1 MRGYD
6 PNALH
11 ARQVGEDYDG
21 YSNIS
26 LSVPDHPDVEEHEG

>member
-11 ARQVGEDYDG
+11 ARQVGEGYDG
-21 YSNIS
+21 FSSIS
-26 LSVPDHPDVEEHEG
+26 LSVSDHPDVEEHEG